1 MKKAPMMIAAA
12 LAASAAAGDEAN
24 AFNCAVPAFVS
35 VTKQSVCAAPV
46 VRRLDQEED
55 RGYTALRRSF
65 APPARTALMSDH
77 QSFVDQRAKCAADIR
92 CLEATY
98 RAQVRLYEKLKPCT
112 ATPGDQRVCVTRTIS
127 AHREELHRS
136 L

>member
-1 MKKAPMMIAAA
+1 MQKAGMMVAAV
-12 LAASAAAGDEAN
+12 LFASTVAVDDAN
-24 AFNCAVPAFVS
+24 AFNCAVPAVVS
-35 VTKQSVCAAPV
+35 VTKQSVCASPV
-46 VRRLDQEED
+46 LRRLDQEE
-55 RGYTALRRSF
+55 GSTYTTLRRSF
-65 APPARTALMSDH
+65 APPARTALMSDY
-77 QSFVDQRAKCAADIR
+77 QTFIDQRAKCAADIR

-112 ATPGDQRVCVTRTIS
+112 TAPGDQRVCVTRTIS